1 MVVLIMDKVLDLVNS
16 FEKENG
22 NLFKDLD
29 EISFINSK
37 KVLKAFKDNN
47 VNESDFAGTNGYGYD
62 DAGRDKIE
70 AVFAEVLGGEDA
82 LVRPQ
87 LISGTHALTVCFFGL
102 LRPGDMLLSINGKPY
117 DTLDE
122 VIGIRENPSSLKAFR
137 VNYNQIDLV
146 NNDFD
151 YDKIRDYLSKN
162 KVKVIEIQ
170 RSVGYANRDT
180 ISIEKVERVCNLI
193 KSVSPDTI
201 IMVDNCYC
209 EFVSTK
215 EPIEVGADIM
225 VGSLIKNLGAGI
237 ASTGAYIVGR
247 RDLVNLCSQRL
258 TAPGEGK
265 QIGPSLGSNRSFLQ
279 GIYMAPQAV
288 VNALKTGMLASYIL
302 EKLGVE
308 VYPKYNEVRSDI
320 VTRIIFN
327 DKDKLI
333 KFVQG
338 IQGASAIDSNVLP
351 IPVATPGYDDEII
364 MASGSFTQGS
374 SIEISCDGPVRSPY
388 IAYLQG
394 GITYDYGK
402 LAVINAISNILKNND

>member
-1 MVVLIMDKVLDLVNS
+1 MVVYIMNNILKLIEEFESNNQEKFKELD
-16 FEKENG
+16 
-22 NLFKDLD
+22 D
-29 EISFINSK
+29 ISFLNSK
-37 KVLKAFKDNN
+37 KVLTSFRENN
-47 VNESDFAGTNGYGYD
+47 VNALDFCGTNGYGYD
-62 DAGRDKIE
+62 DIGRDKIE
-70 AVFAEVLGGEDA
+70 KIFADVLGGEDA

-102 LRPGDMLLSINGKPY
+102 LRPGDTLLSINGKPY

-122 VIGIRENPSSLKAFR
+122 VIGLRENPSSLKAFQ
-137 VNYNQIDLV
+137 VKYDQIALV

-151 YDKIRDYLSKN
+151 YNKIAAYLKTN
-162 KVKVIEIQ
+162 PVKVIEIQ

-180 ISIEKVERVCNLI
+180 IDIEKIAKVCKLI
-193 KSVSPDTI
+193 KEVSPKTI

-215 EPIEVGADIM
+215 EPLNVGADIM

-247 RDLVNLCSQRL
+247 KDLVNLCAERL

-265 QIGPSLGSNRSFLQ
+265 AIGPSLGLNRSFLQ
-279 GIYMAPQAV
+279 GLYQAPSAV
-288 VNALKTGMLASYIL
+288 KSSLKTGMLASFIL
-302 EKLGVE
+302 EKLGYE
-308 VYPKYNEVRSDI
+308 VHPRYNEKRSDI
-320 VTRIIFN
+320 VTRVIFN
-327 DKDKLI
+327 NPDLLI

-338 IQGASAIDSNVLP
+338 IQSASAIDSNVLP

-374 SIEISCDGPVRSPY
+374 SIEISCDGPIRSPY

-402 LAVINAISNILKNND
+402 LAIIKAIENILEIKG